1 MTTIKKATVTELK
14 NEVLHG
20 TKFSVCPC
28 CRSKD
33 LLKFEVDHFCMK
45 CDWNSI
51 VHDVDSGN
59 FEKRIGLTTKN
70 RARKTNGD
78 ADVIYLSEREHGA
91 AKPALTMR
99 RKP

>member
-28 CRSKD
+28 CRSTE

-51 VHDVDSGN
+51 LHDVDSGN
-59 FEKRIGLTTKN
+59 FEKRIGLTTRN
-70 RARKTNGD
+70 RTRNTNAD
-78 ADVIYLSEREHGA
+78 ADIIYLSERQRSA
-91 AKPALTMR
+91 VMPAPTKR